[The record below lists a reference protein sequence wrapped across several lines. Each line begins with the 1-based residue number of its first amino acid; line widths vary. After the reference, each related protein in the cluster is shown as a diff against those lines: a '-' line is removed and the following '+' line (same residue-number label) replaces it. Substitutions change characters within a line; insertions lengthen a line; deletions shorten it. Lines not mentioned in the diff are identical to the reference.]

1 MRLKI
6 LSAAIFA
13 ALALVFCGA
22 ARAQES
28 KSIIHYG
35 MRLET
40 HTDRDSPDDYT
51 LNMVSITRHLE
62 NRVAGS
68 VFAIYKYNM
77 DSGATGGFA
86 MGVNLVSV
94 CSENQFMTM
103 GYTHTIN
110 DKDSTR
116 TQRTDRDRLR
126 LGLYRTL
133 RRTKRGNIVQAF
145 AAYNTQTDWSE
156 SRTLDF
162 GFSYKQPT
170 TPHWTALAAVRYT
183 QGLGQL
189 DAHLYDQYE
198 AGLTYKLAP
207 NAEAMLGYLFVDKA
221 YTTPA
226 GAPDNDNVF
235 RLGVTYRYE

>member
-1 MRLKI
+1 MKMKI
-6 LSAAIFA
+6 LGLFVVA
-13 ALALVFCGA
+13 ALLVPAA
-22 ARAQES
+22 ARARES

-62 NRVAGS
+62 NKLAGS
-68 VFAIYKYNM
+68 VYGIYKYNM
-77 DSGATGGFA
+77 DRGATGGFA
-86 MGVNLVSV
+86 LGVNLVSV
-94 CSENQFMTM
+94 CSDKQFVTM
-103 GYTHTIN
+103 GFTHTIN
-110 DKDSTR
+110 EEDSVR
-116 TQRTDRDRLR
+116 TARTDRDRLR

-133 RRTKRGNIVQAF
+133 HRTKRGNSVQAF

-170 TPHWTALAAVRYT
+170 TPHWTAHAAFRYT

-198 AGLTYKLAP
+198 AGATYRLAP
-207 NAEAMLGYLFVDKA
+207 NADVLIGYLFVDKA

-226 GAPDNDNVF
+226 GAPDNDSVL